1 MRVAD
6 LGGYR
11 SGNPPVGRVTE
22 VPSGDLTIPLAL
34 NRWAAFEGCVRADDE
49 VAHTRNYSLSGP
61 VLRHPHRLRTGH
73 LTDLRFCCAAN
84 VVTASEA
91 REPD

>member
-22 VPSGDLTIPLAL
+22 VPSGDPTIHLAL
-34 NRWAAFEGCVRADDE
+34 NRWAAFEGSVRADDE
-49 VAHTRNYSLSGP
+49 VAHTRNIVSLIGRSNLG
-61 VLRHPHRLRTGH
+61 TGRRRAGESP
-73 LTDLRFCCAAN
+73 LSFSST
-84 VVTASEA
+84 SS
-91 REPD
+91 

>member
-22 VPSGDLTIPLAL
+22 VPSGDPTIPLAL
-34 NRWAAFEGCVRADDE
+34 NPWAAFEGCVRADDE
-49 VAHTRNYSLSGP
+49 VAHTRNIVSLI
-61 VLRHPHRLRTGH
+61 RL
-73 LTDLRFCCAAN
+73 CATH
-84 VVTASEA
+84 TASGLA
-91 REPD
+91 IRVPRHAPGRRCLTLATPML

>member
-34 NRWAAFEGCVRADDE
+34 NRWAAADDE
-49 VAHTRNYSLSGP
+49 VAHTRNIVSLI
-61 VLRHPHRLRTGH
+61 RL
-73 LTDLRFCCAAN
+73 CATH
-84 VVTASEA
+84 TASGLA
-91 REPD
+91 I